1 MLASTVIWDKI
12 NSDKINDMEIL
23 SKFYFVFSLVSRIEF
38 NKFVKIVKLNI
49 LYKTSRLVELLTTET
64 SYYMTY

>member
-1 MLASTVIWDKI
+1 
-12 NSDKINDMEIL
+12 MEIL

-49 LYKTSRLVELLTTET
+49 LYKTSNLLQTTLT
-64 SYYMTY
+64 NY